1 MYVENGGSF
10 MKFTNGYW
18 LTRNEIM
25 PIYAVEY
32 GYHRVDGNV
41 LHIYVPS
48 MHVEH
53 RGDSVN
59 IPMLTVTFSSPM
71 EDVIQ
76 VSIEHFR
83 GKAKKGPY
91 FKKYEKD
98 VNVHIIEEEELIR
111 YESGRLCAVI
121 HKAQNGWKVEFYRD
135 GQFLTESS
143 YRNMARMYNQ
153 KTEKSYVTEQLLLDV
168 GEQIYGLGERF
179 TPFVKNGQNVDIWN
193 EDGGTASEQTYKNIP
208 FYISNK
214 GYGVFVDD
222 AGDVSYEVGSEKV
235 ERVQFSVEG
244 ERMDYYIIGG
254 KSPKDS
260 IRLYTDLTGKPA
272 LPPAWTFGLWLT
284 TSFSTDYN
292 EEIVTSFLDEMR
304 NRDIPLRV
312 FHFDSFWMHAFEWCN
327 FQWDHTVFDN
337 PEEILERYHNRGLK
351 LCVWINPYIA
361 QNSSL
366 FDEAVENGYLIR
378 TTDGSI
384 WQTDLWQAGMGEVDF
399 TNPAAVTWYQN
410 KLEHLIDSGVDS
422 FKTDF
427 GERIPVKDVVYYD
440 GSDPVKMHNYY
451 SYLYNKAVFEL
462 LERKFGKNRA
472 AVFARAA
479 TTGGQQFPV
488 HWGGDCTA
496 SYPSMA
502 ETLRGGLS
510 LGMGGFGFWSHDI
523 SGFEQCATPDIYKRW
538 CAFGLLSS
546 HSRLHGGTTYRV
558 PWLFDEESCDVLRFF
573 VKLKCKLM
581 PYLYAQ
587 AIEAHVE
594 GIPMLRA
601 MVLEFPE
608 DITCRTLDLQYMF
621 GESLLV
627 APIFREDGGVEY
639 YLPKGKWVHLLD
651 GRTIEG
657 GVWKKETYNYM
668 SLPLFVRESTILLVG
683 KCDNVP
689 DYDYEEEFTVCIPE
703 FTDGASACVLIP
715 SQTGDKIGFVK
726 AVRKENQIMVEISID
741 TKWKIRKLGEEAVR
755 IEQEGRKASIFLK

>member
-1 MYVENGGSF
+1 

-18 LTRNEIM
+18 LTRDEIE

-32 GYHRVDGNV
+32 GYHRVDGDV
-41 LHIYVPS
+41 LQVYAPS
-48 MHVEH
+48 MHISR
-53 RGDSVN
+53 RGDCVN
-59 IPMLTVTFSSPM
+59 IPMLTITFSSPM
-71 EDVIQ
+71 EDVIK
-76 VSIEHFR
+76 VSVEHFR
-83 GKAKKGPY
+83 GKVRKGP
-91 FKKYEKD
+91 FFEKKESD
-98 VNVHIIEEEELIR
+98 VNVRIIEDEKCIR

-121 HKAQNGWKVEFYRD
+121 GKEESAWKVSFYRD
-135 GQFLTESS
+135 GKFLTESS
-143 YRNMARMYNQ
+143 YRNMARMFNRD
-153 KTEKSYVTEQLLLDV
+153 TGKSYITEQLLLDV

-179 TPFVKNGQNVDIWN
+179 TPFVKNGQIVDMWN

-208 FYISNK
+208 FYLSSK

-222 AGDVSYEVGSEKV
+222 AGDVSYEIGSEKV

-244 ERMDYYIIGG
+244 ERLDYYLIGG
-254 KSPKDS
+254 ADLKDS

-292 EEIVTSFLDEMR
+292 EEIVTSFLDGMKE
-304 NRDIPLRV
+304 RDIPLRV
-312 FHFDSFWMHAFEWCN
+312 FHFDSFWMRAFEWCN
-327 FQWDHTVFDN
+327 FEWDSTVFDH
-337 PEEILERYHNRGLK
+337 PEEILKRYHERGLK

-361 QNSSL
+361 QNSAL
-366 FDEAVENGYLIR
+366 FDEAAEKGYLIR
-378 TTDGSI
+378 TADGSI
-384 WQTDLWQAGMGEVDF
+384 WQTDLWQSGMGEVDF
-399 TNPAAVTWYQN
+399 TNPDAAKWYQS
-410 KLEHLIDSGVDS
+410 KLERLIDSGVDS

-427 GERIPVKDVVYYD
+427 GERIPVKNIVYHD

-451 SYLYNKAVFEL
+451 SYLYNKTVFEL
-462 LERKFGKNRA
+462 LERKFGKNKA

-488 HWGGDCTA
+488 HWGGDCSA

-573 VKLKCKLM
+573 VKLKCRLM

-587 AIEAHVE
+587 AMEAHTD
-594 GIPMLRA
+594 GTPLLRA

-608 DITCRTLDLQYMF
+608 DKNCRSLDLEYML
-621 GESLLV
+621 GESLFV
-627 APIFREDGGVEY
+627 APIFREDSKVEY
-639 YLPKGKWVHLLD
+639 YLPHGKWVHLLD
-651 GRTIEG
+651 GRCVDG
-657 GVWKKETYNYM
+657 GSWRSEEYDYM
-668 SLPLFVRESTILLVG
+668 SLPLFIRENHILLLG
-683 KCDNVP
+683 NRDDVP
-689 DYDYEEEFTVCIPE
+689 DYDYENGFTVCIPE
-703 FTDGASACVLIP
+703 FEDGASAKAVIP
-715 SQTGDKIGFVK
+715 SEDGEKAGLAT
-726 AVRKENQIMVEISID
+726 AVRNGNQIMVEISMEK
-741 TKWKIRKLGEEAVR
+741 TSGGENTVEWNLKKIGNEAVR
-755 IEQEGRKASIFLK
+755 IEKDGNKAVIYL

>member
-1 MYVENGGSF
+1 

-18 LTRNEIM
+18 LTRKEIK

-32 GYHRVDGNV
+32 GYHRINGDV
-41 LHIYVPS
+41 LQVYVPS
-48 MHVEH
+48 MHIAH

-59 IPMLTVTFSSPM
+59 IPVLTVTFSSPM
-71 EDVIQ
+71 EDVIR
-76 VSIEHFR
+76 VSVEHFR
-83 GKAKKGPY
+83 GKIQKGPY
-91 FKKYEKD
+91 FTKNEKKTKVRITED
-98 VNVHIIEEEELIR
+98 AFCIR
-111 YESGRLCAVI
+111 YESGNLCAVI
-121 HKAQNGWKVEFYRD
+121 EKAEKSWKVAFYRN
-135 GQFLTESS
+135 GEFLTESS
-143 YRNMARMYNQ
+143 YRNMARMFNEN
-153 KTEKSYVTEQLLLDV
+153 TGKSYMTDQLLLDV

-179 TPFVKNGQNVDIWN
+179 TPFVKNGQVVDIWN

-208 FYISNK
+208 FYISSK

-222 AGDVSYEVGSEKV
+222 TGDVSYEIGSEKV

-244 ERMDYYIIGG
+244 ERLDYYLIGG

-284 TSFSTDYN
+284 TSFSTNYN
-292 EEIVTSFLDEMR
+292 EEIVTSFLDEMKER
-304 NRDIPLRV
+304 KIPLRV

-327 FQWDHTVFDN
+327 FEWDSTVFEH
-337 PEEILERYHNRGLK
+337 PEEILKRYHDRGLK

-361 QNSSL
+361 QNSAL
-366 FDEAVENGYLIR
+366 FEEAMEKGYLIK
-378 TTDGSI
+378 TTDGSV

-399 TNPAAVTWYQN
+399 TNPSAVTWYQS
-410 KLEHLIDSGVDS
+410 KLERLIDNGVDS

-427 GERIPVKDVVYYD
+427 GERIPVSDIVYHD
-440 GSDPVKMHNYY
+440 GSDPKKMHNYY

-462 LERKFGKNRA
+462 LERKMGEKQA

-479 TTGGQQFPV
+479 TVGGQKFPV
-488 HWGGDCTA
+488 HWGGDCSA

-510 LGMGGFGFWSHDI
+510 LGMCGFGFWSHDI

-573 VKLKCKLM
+573 VRLKCRLM

-587 AIEAHVE
+587 AMQAHTE

-601 MVLEFPE
+601 MFLEFPE
-608 DITCRTLDLQYMF
+608 ERTCRNLELQYML

-627 APIFREDGGVEY
+627 APIFNRSGEVEY
-639 YLPKGKWVHLLD
+639 YLPEGKWVHLLD
-651 GRTIEG
+651 GRIVEG
-657 GVWKKETYNYM
+657 GNWKRETYDYM
-668 SLPLFVRESTILLVG
+668 SLPLFVRANSILLIG
-683 KCDNVP
+683 NREDVP
-689 DYDYEEEFTVCIPE
+689 DYEYEKGFTICISEFEEGVTRQVMIPTQE
-703 FTDGASACVLIP
+703 GSEAGYVT
-715 SQTGDKIGFVK
+715 
-726 AVRKENQIMVEISID
+726 AVRKGKQMEIEVSID
-741 TKWKIRKLGEEAVR
+741 TEWEIKKLGVEAVEIQR
-755 IEQEGRKASIFLK
+755 EGRKAVIRLQ